1 MAAQFVRSVLSGEV
15 QDGSTDLLPNH
26 DVAARS
32 KKAALVPRRDLTFTP
47 LPSPPNPDVC
57 SPEITFADVLLRNVR
72 RSLVRG
78 VNAHLL
84 PEAKKMLKI

>member
-32 KKAALVPRRDLTFTP
+32 KKAAPVPRRDLTFTP
-47 LPSPPNPDVC
+47 PLPQPGC
-57 SPEITFADVLLRNVR
+57 
-72 RSLVRG
+72 
-78 VNAHLL
+78 LL
-84 PEAKKMLKI
+84 PGNYFRTRLAQERPQEFG